1 MRCQLNLRT
10 FVSAEDVESELEAV
24 DAYCLVLFDTTDAKT
39 IELIE
44 DETDVI
50 LIEIKM
56 QQRRK
61 IRNRMH
67 RRKKRRRWRRSMR
80 LQGLPILKQ
89 YHKGDTNHLS
99 STSVL
104 TCRLLMFICT
114 LFTV

>member
-50 LIEIKM
+50 LIENKNATEEENKEQNAQKEEKEEVEEVHEIARITNIEAVP
-56 QQRRK
+56 QRR
-61 IRNRMH
+61 
-67 RRKKRRRWRRSMR
+67 
-80 LQGLPILKQ
+80 
-89 YHKGDTNHLS
+89 HKP
-99 STSVL
+99 
-104 TCRLLMFICT
+104 FIIYECIN
-114 LFTV
+114 L